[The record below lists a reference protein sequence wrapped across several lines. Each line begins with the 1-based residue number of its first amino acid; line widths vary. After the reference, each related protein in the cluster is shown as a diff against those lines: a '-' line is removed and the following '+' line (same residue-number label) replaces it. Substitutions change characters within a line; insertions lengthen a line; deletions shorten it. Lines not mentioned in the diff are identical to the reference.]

1 MMSTPPPLLLY
12 IYYFLV
18 VVLFFYL
25 VKRLGK
31 KSTHNYDTTTTATK
45 NPIQLRSSNRLIYEF
60 FFWRKSALTRTKP
73 FTPSLSLLYLALYIK
88 LQVPIIYLQTSSV
101 TLFCLFVSAW
111 LYIKWYG
118 HKTCYIY
125 IYSDGQKCDMF
136 YIIIITYAIYYY
148 YFLFFYPKVIVFCGY
163 QAAPSFAPNIQ
174 RLIK

>member
-73 FTPSLSLLYLALYIK
+73 FTTLSLLYLALYIK

>member
-18 VVLFFYL
+18 VVLFFISSKGL
-25 VKRLGK
+25 EKNL
-31 KSTHNYDTTTTATK
+31 HTTTTPQQQQQKTPYNWDQAIDWFM
-45 NPIQLRSSNRLIYEF
+45 NF
-60 FFWRKSALTRTKP
+60 FFEEKVLLQGQNHSP
-73 FTPSLSLLYLALYIK
+73 PLSLLYLALYIK

-148 YFLFFYPKVIVFCGY
+148 YFLFFYPKVIVFLWL
-163 QAAPSFAPNIQ
+163 SSST
-174 RLIK
+174 LICSKHTTTN

>member
-1 MMSTPPPLLLY
+1 MSTPPPLLLY

-60 FFWRKSALTRTKP
+60 FFEEKVLLQGQNHSP
-73 FTPSLSLLYLALYIK
+73 PLSLLYLALYIK